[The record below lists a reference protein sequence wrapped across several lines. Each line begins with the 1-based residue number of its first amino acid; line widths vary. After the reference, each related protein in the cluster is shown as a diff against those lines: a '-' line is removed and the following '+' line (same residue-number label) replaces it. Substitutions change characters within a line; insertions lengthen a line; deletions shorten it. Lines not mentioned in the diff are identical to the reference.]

1 MLILGTPQAQSRMY
15 LHSENPSPGLT
26 GGLDWLESVSTA
38 DFPGFLYHISPNDP
52 ALYRNN
58 SSTTFRRSK
67 GATLLKWI
75 PSKPPLT
82 IKLML
87 VFFSSYLL
95 KLSQWPWSVLT
106 VLSLVFTSLL
116 FVAISLLVDASR
128 SSLLIF
134 SDISPQCP
142 VSHFPESLW
151 NSFSS
156 DAQPNQLFFLGYCYF
171 VRP

>member
-1 MLILGTPQAQSRMY
+1 
-15 LHSENPSPGLT
+15 
-26 GGLDWLESVSTA
+26 
-38 DFPGFLYHISPNDP
+38 
-52 ALYRNN
+52 
-58 SSTTFRRSK
+58 
-67 GATLLKWI
+67 
-75 PSKPPLT
+75 
-82 IKLML
+82 ML

-156 DAQPNQLFFLGYCYF
+156 DAQPKF
-171 VRP
+171 VTENPPSASQRWSCLILSRFPKIVTKNLPSASQRWSCLILSRFPKFVTENPPSDSQPDRVWSCSDFPNSSRKILPQSASPDRVWSC